1 VEQPNDVG
9 DLYLD
14 VAEAFMEVGNYKSA
28 KPILASLVH
37 SDNYNL
43 VSTLVC
49 LWSSR
54 PYINVIVG
62 LISLVSF
69 LLIT

>member
-1 VEQPNDVG
+1 MEQPNDVG

-28 KPILASLVH
+28 RPILAALVH

-43 VSTLVC
+43 VSALGQ
-49 LWSSR
+49 LWTSR
-54 PYINVIVG
+54 PYIHISVG

-69 LLIT
+69 LLIM